1 MSTFYA
7 LLQRDGSSVKQ
18 SLLHELSTSMNYW
31 IPDCQNNWRKD
42 HVALAHAMLWNTPE
56 SKSEQL
62 PRQSGTFVIT
72 CDVRLDNRDELLAEL
87 SMHAGNEHPVTDS
100 DLLLTAYSRW
110 GQDCPRYLLGDFAF
124 VIWDGVKQHMFCV
137 RDHLGIRP
145 LYFHLT
151 EKLFFCG
158 NDLKAMA
165 SHPSISRDLDD
176 EAVANYLAHSLLL
189 HKTKTLIQGVQK
201 LPAGHT
207 LTVMA
212 STWHKDRYWQPQD
225 APKVKLANAK
235 AYAERLREL
244 LEQAVYARMR
254 SDYPITSHLSGGID
268 SSTIAVLA
276 ARKLREKGETLLA
289 FNWLHEPGKDDDPS
303 DYEFRHSKEV
313 AEAEGIEHF
322 YMYIHAEWIYEK
334 MLARNVAHGDSAG
347 FWYEDFVR
355 AVSQKRDS
363 RTILS
368 GWGGDEL
375 ATYHG
380 NSFLSDMFLS
390 GQWQLVLREVLKRSK
405 KRKRSFRSIL
415 SVVYQQVLLP
425 LVPRRVYRF
434 MPLNLTGPEN
444 IPHFVK
450 PEFASALQKERD
462 QESTL
467 GMQPQPRIRSHMEA
481 YLNHGHHQGRVE
493 SWAASAVANRLE
505 YSYPLLDKRIVEF
518 ILGVPAKYFV
528 ADGVGRYLFR
538 KATSGVLS
546 DDILWA
552 NGKSEK
558 QRVERLLQMSH
569 VVYKNI
575 ITALLAEGKESQYGD
590 VAVMKE
596 HLDRPF
602 QYDDL
607 NTVRLLVEAGSVLSV
622 VLAEQ
627 RKSQDKLHGA

>member
-1 MSTFYA
+1 MSTFQA
-7 LLQRDGSSVKQ
+7 VLQRDGSFVKQ
-18 SLLHELSTSMNYW
+18 SLLHELEVSMNYW
-31 IPDCQNNWRKD
+31 KPDCHNSWCKD

-56 SKSEQL
+56 SRFEQL
-62 PRQSGTFVIT
+62 PRQSGTFVIA
-72 CDVRLDNRDELLAEL
+72 CDVRLDNRDELLDKL
-87 SMHAGNEHPVTDS
+87 SMHAGNDHPVTDG

-124 VIWDGVKQHMFCV
+124 VIWDAVKQHMFCV
-137 RDHLGIRP
+137 RDHLGIKP

-151 EKLFFCG
+151 NGLFLCG

-165 SHPSISRDLDD
+165 SHPWISTDLDD
-176 EAVANYLAHSLLL
+176 EAVANYLVNSLLL
-189 HKTKTLIQGVQK
+189 HKTKTLIQGVEK

-207 LTVMA
+207 LTVRA
-212 STWHKDRYWQPQD
+212 STWHSDRYWRPED
-225 APKVKLANAK
+225 APKVELANAK
-235 AYAERLREL
+235 AYADRLREL
-244 LEQAVYARMR
+244 LEQAVYARIR
-254 SDYPITSHLSGGID
+254 SDYPIASHLSGGID

-276 ARKLREKGETLLA
+276 ARKLRQKGETLLA
-289 FNWLHEPGKDDDPS
+289 FNWSHEPGEDDDPS
-303 DYEFRHSKEV
+303 DHEFRRSKEV
-313 AEAEGIEHF
+313 AEAEGMEHVDM
-322 YMYIHAEWIYEK
+322 YMNAEQIYEK
-334 MLARNVAHGDSAG
+334 MMTRNVAHGDSAG

-355 AVSQKRDS
+355 TVSQKRNS

-390 GQWQLVLREVLKRSK
+390 GHWQLVLREVLKRNK
-405 KRKRSFRSIL
+405 KRKRRFRSAL
-415 SVVYQQVLLP
+415 SVLYQQVLLP
-425 LVPRRVYRF
+425 LVPRRLYRF
-434 MPLNLTGPEN
+434 MPRNRNKPEHL
-444 IPHFVK
+444 PRFVK
-450 PEFASALQKERD
+450 PRFASVLQKERE
-462 QESTL
+462 QESKL

-481 YLNHGHHQGRVE
+481 YLNHGHQQGRVE

-518 ILGVPAKYFV
+518 ILGVPAEYFV
-528 ADGVGRYLFR
+528 AEGVGRYLFR

-546 DDILWA
+546 ESMLWA
-552 NGKSEK
+552 NSKSEK

-569 VVYKNI
+569 VVYKKI

-602 QYDDL
+602 QYDDW
-607 NTVRLLVEAGSVLSV
+607 NTARLLVEAGNVLSV

-627 RKSQDKLHGA
+627 KETSREVE